1 MVETLTGI
9 SANAHFSTKV
19 RKWSLD
25 GSSHDEANLGQVFI
39 AVDPNCFAP
48 GFEHR
53 MTEMTGIL
61 RNLPSVSFAYQ
72 CINMLIGDV
81 RCQMLV

>member
-9 SANAHFSTKV
+9 LSGAHYASNV

-25 GSSHDEANLGQVFI
+25 GSNHEEADLGQVFI

-48 GFEHR
+48 GFEDR
-53 MTEMTGIL
+53 MTDLNGIL
-61 RNLPSVSFAYQ
+61 RNLPP
-72 CINMLIGDV
+72 V
-81 RCQMLV
+81 RQLN